1 MKYRRLGRTGLV
13 VSEIG
18 FGSWLTLDDEDQ
30 SRADLLHRTAYENGI
45 NFFDTANQYGLG
57 RTEPVVGAALSPF
70 RRETYVLATKVF
82 WPYEP
87 DWPFPG
93 ANDRGLSRKHVFSEI
108 EKSLTRLRTD
118 HVDLYQCHRYDPDTP
133 LEETCRAMSDL
144 VDQGKARYW
153 GVSEWT
159 GAQIAEAV
167 SLCEEAG
174 WHRPISNQPIYNML
188 DRHWEDDAFPV
199 TDRLGLGNVC
209 FSPLAEG
216 LLTGK
221 YAEGTPPDA
230 RAADETQGQF
240 IRRRFS
246 EENLDRVRQLGRIA
260 SDLGVPMSHLAL
272 GWCLRRR
279 EISSCI
285 IGASRPEQIVENAA
299 GPDLEWDDAI
309 AERVRDALA

>member
-1 MKYRRLGRTGLV
+1 
-13 VSEIG
+13 
-18 FGSWLTLDDEDQ
+18 
-30 SRADLLHRTAYENGI
+30 
-45 NFFDTANQYGLG
+45 
-57 RTEPVVGAALSPF
+57 
-70 RRETYVLATKVF
+70 
-82 WPYEP
+82 
-87 DWPFPG
+87 
-93 ANDRGLSRKHVFSEI
+93 
-108 EKSLTRLRTD
+108 
-118 HVDLYQCHRYDPDTP
+118 
-133 LEETCRAMSDL
+133 
-144 VDQGKARYW
+144 
-153 GVSEWT
+153 
-159 GAQIAEAV
+159 
-167 SLCEEAG
+167 
-174 WHRPISNQPIYNML
+174 ML
-188 DRHWEDDAFPV
+188 DRHLEVDAFPA

-246 EENLDRVRQLGRIA
+246 EANLDRVRQLGRIA
-260 SDLGVPMSHLAL
+260 ADLGVPMSHLAL